1 MTEFAVTIDAI
12 EHKYCRVA
20 DSRTEMSIFA
30 CNIPAMI
37 QELKEFLPQI
47 IATVIALVVLYLS
60 KYLIGRLISSYGSR
74 QHKTEIRMK
83 QIKQVIFI
91 LINIVFIFIIAVT
104 WGVAPKNLLMSL
116 SSVFVVLG
124 VAFFAQWSILSNI
137 SAGIIMFFN
146 APFRIGDHIRIID
159 KDVPIEAE
167 IENIHTFYVHLR
179 TPEDELIVLPN
190 NVFLQKVV
198 SIRESE
204 REF

>member
-1 MTEFAVTIDAI
+1 
-12 EHKYCRVA
+12 
-20 DSRTEMSIFA
+20 
-30 CNIPAMI
+30 MI